1 VPNSKKSP
9 KRRKEMVKA
18 RVPEGDAP
26 EDADAAR
33 ILASLA
39 RVRDPMIRY
48 LINMLVINMLV
59 DRLTQAIVEI
69 ERGGAQTEKV
79 LEEIMDTKRKLN

>member
-1 VPNSKKSP
+1 MPNSKKSP
-9 KRRKEMVKA
+9 KRRKDMVKA
-18 RVPEGDAP
+18 QAAEADIP
-26 EDADAAR
+26 EDADAAH

-48 LINMLVINMLV
+48 LINMLV
-59 DRLTQAIVEI
+59 DRLTQGIAEI